1 MDPNLFLFINQKTF
15 QIDQAFKWK
24 ISGTIKILEET
35 RFNFTA
41 WMGKTFIIMTQSRKA
56 RQRWLNLTYK
66 TQKSAKKKYRKK
78 NQKKNKK
85 LGKLLH
91 YRHQQMI
98 KFRSIK
104 RACRSRKKNIKNAI
118 EEYDMDVTK

>member
-1 MDPNLFLFINQKTF
+1 MDPNFFLFINQNTF
-15 QIDQAFKWK
+15 QMDQPFKYK
-24 ISGTIKILEET
+24 ISGTIKILEEK

-41 WMGKTFIIMTQSRKA
+41 WMGKTFIIMTQSHKA

-66 TQKSAKKKYRKK
+66 TQKSAKKIYQKK

-91 YRHQQMI
+91 YRHQQTI
-98 KFRSIK
+98 KF
-104 RACRSRKKNIKNAI
+104 
-118 EEYDMDVTK
+118 